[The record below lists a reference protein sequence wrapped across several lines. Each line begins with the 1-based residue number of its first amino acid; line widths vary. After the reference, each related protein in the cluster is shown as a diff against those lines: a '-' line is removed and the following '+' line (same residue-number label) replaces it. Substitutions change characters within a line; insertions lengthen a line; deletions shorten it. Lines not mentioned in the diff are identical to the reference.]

1 MYNIIPHVYAHRIP
15 FLLQVESF
23 PVEVEVEVEVE
34 VIAQHKQNILV
45 VKPNSKEKELIVV

>member
-23 PVEVEVEVEVE
+23 PVEVEV
-34 VIAQHKQNILV
+34 IAQHKQNILV